1 MYVLASIDEGQDYP
15 VAAVRT
21 KIFKE
26 LKRDAVGEVRCPRY
40 NMRGRILIYTR

>member
-21 KIFKE
+21 KFFKE
-26 LKRDAVGEVRCPRY
+26 LKRVAVGEVRCPRY
-40 NMRGRILIYTR
+40 SICGEDTGIF